1 MRLGV
6 YLQDQNRH
14 VRFYI
19 STHIRQKRESLG
31 ISAEEV
37 ASKLGINLLSYNKIE
52 SGRLRMNEALFESL
66 VLILKVREEDLFELC
81 KIANIA
87 YANALSKELSPN
99 YPL

>member
-31 ISAEEV
+31 LSVEDV
-37 ASKLGINLLSYNKIE
+37 ASSLGISLLSYNKIE
-52 SGRLRMNEALFESL
+52 SGRLRMSEVLFESL
-66 VLILKVREEDLFELC
+66 VLILKIREEDLFELC
-81 KIANIA
+81 KIANVA
-87 YANALSKELSPN
+87 YANAISKEFSPN
-99 YPL
+99 YPI